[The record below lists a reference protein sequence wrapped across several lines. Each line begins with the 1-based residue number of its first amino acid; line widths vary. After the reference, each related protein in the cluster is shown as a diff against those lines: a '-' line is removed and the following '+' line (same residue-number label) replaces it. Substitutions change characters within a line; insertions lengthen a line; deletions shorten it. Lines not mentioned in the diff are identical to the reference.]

1 MAWISY
7 RLHRVGIAGCNL
19 IVEVLVET
27 LRDVKDRGTGWSRHL
42 HLHPSQAWVL
52 DCSYSS
58 RRGSVHP
65 DKLLQLWGGSH
76 PASWLLLLL
85 LNNLQLLLLLLLLS
99 LLTMLLLLL
108 LHLHLLL

>member
-1 MAWISY
+1 MAWTSY
-7 RLHRVGIAGCNL
+7 RLHSVGIAGCNL

-27 LRDVKDRGTGWSRHL
+27 LRYVKDRGTGWSRHL
-42 HLHPSQAWVL
+42 HLHPSQARVL

-58 RRGSVHP
+58 RRGSMHP

-76 PASWLLLLL
+76 PASWLLLLLL

-108 LHLHLLL
+108 HLHLLL